1 MTKQTLIPNQVVD
14 ILIKANLS
22 ELEHKI
28 MMKLILST
36 KGHWEWDI
44 PVSLK
49 TVAETTGNSIGDILI
64 AFGKLVKYS
73 VAELAYSPLSVRNS
87 IEDDFDPSE
96 IVLFTINLDWK
107 SWNVPIYNW
116 RGDIEM
122 NKEVKEMAKQIL
134 NEVIDAENPNIEVF
148 YRNGLLEIED
158 IAEPEDGIQFSED
171 LYDIEPDYMATEMVI
186 ISEELKM
193 YFEEI

>member
-1 MTKQTLIPNQVVD
+1 MKKQTLIPNQVVD

-28 MMKLILST
+28 MMKLITST
-36 KGHWEWDI
+36 RGHWEWDI

-49 TVAETTGNSIGDILI
+49 TIAETTGNSIGDILI
-64 AFGKLVKYS
+64 AFGKLVKYN
-73 VAELAYSPLSVRNS
+73 VAELDYCRLNDCKS
-87 IEDDFDPSE
+87 IEDDFDPSKT
-96 IVLFTINLDWK
+96 VLFTINLDWK
-107 SWNVPIYNW
+107 SWNVPINNW

-148 YRNGLLEIED
+148 YSNGLLEIED
-158 IAEPEDGIQFSED
+158 ITEPEDGIQFSEN

-186 ISEELKM
+186 ISEELKT